1 MHKIS
6 KFRILDFRG
15 GDSQEFFSVSNDTI
29 ANMNGMKVVHTQGKS
44 TMTVGKR
51 LIKQAENGKEYL
63 LSVLPSLEEQ
73 MMVNYSI

>member
-1 MHKIS
+1 MLHKIS

-29 ANMNGMKVVHTQGKS
+29 ANMNGMKVVHAQGKS

-51 LIKQAENGKEYL
+51 LIK
-63 LSVLPSLEEQ
+63 
-73 MMVNYSI
+73 